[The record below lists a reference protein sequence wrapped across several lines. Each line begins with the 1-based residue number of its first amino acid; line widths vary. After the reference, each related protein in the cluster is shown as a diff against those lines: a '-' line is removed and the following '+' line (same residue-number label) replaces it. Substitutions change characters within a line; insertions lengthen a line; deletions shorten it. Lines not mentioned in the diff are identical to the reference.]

1 MDLYSECPRAYP
13 SINTKKSNSYEELVQ
28 VGEDVLLVGKDGG
41 EIAVEEED
49 EGSDENR
56 RQEREED
63 CGDCTNAHH

>member
-1 MDLYSECPRAYP
+1 MFEGIYERTYP

-56 RQEREED
+56 RQEREEAG
-63 CGDCTNAHH
+63 GDCTNAHS